1 MNNEETATAVIEY
14 LVKFDQLKNPQLKDS
29 LTKQIQDMLDFEDKK
44 ILDRYCSICGK
55 PRSECR

>member
-1 MNNEETATAVIEY
+1 MNNQETAEKVIEY
-14 LVKFDQLKNPQLKDS
+14 LVKFDQLKNPHLKEA
-29 LTKQIQDMLDFEDKK
+29 LTKQIENMLDFEDKK